1 MSYEIKKVDVW
12 SAEISDQPGSLANV
26 IQPLA
31 ESGANLKFLLARRTT
46 EGKGVVFVSPIEG
59 QGVIKKAKSLN
70 FKKNDGISAVQITGP
85 DKPGLG
91 AKILQSI
98 ALGGINIRGISA
110 SATGKNCTIWIA
122 FDNTKDANKALKLI
136 ENALSK
142 K

>member
-12 SAEISDQPGSLANV
+12 STEIADQPGGLANV

-31 ESGANLKFLLARRTT
+31 ESGANLKFLLARRTS
-46 EGKGVVFVSPIEG
+46 EGKGIVFVSPIEG
-59 QGVIKKAKSLN
+59 TGVIKKAKALN
-70 FKKNDGISAVQITGP
+70 FKKNDGISVIQITGP

-91 AKILQSI
+91 SKILQSI
-98 ALGGINIRGISA
+98 SSAGINLRGISA
-110 SATGKNCTIWIA
+110 TAIGKNCTLWIA

-136 ENALSK
+136 SNALTK